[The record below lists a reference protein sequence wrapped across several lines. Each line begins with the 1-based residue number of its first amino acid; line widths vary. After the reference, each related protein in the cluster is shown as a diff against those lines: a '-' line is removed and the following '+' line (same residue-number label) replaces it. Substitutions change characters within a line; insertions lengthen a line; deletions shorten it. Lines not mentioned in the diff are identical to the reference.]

1 VRASFVP
8 PQPIHELRDLT
19 RTRKQL
25 SREIV
30 QHTQR
35 IQKTLEDA
43 NVKLSSVLTD
53 TLGKTGMRI
62 LDAIIAGE
70 TDARRLAAL
79 ADYRVKASREEL
91 AEALEGRVTDH
102 HRFLLKLQRNSANY
116 AEPRRSGT
124 KLPSPEDRP
133 DIDRPRRIS
142 RTELGRSPFRW
153 TVSRRFQRGAE
164 ADRNCKGHLDRGTGR
179 SRGPGGR

>member
-79 ADYRVKASREEL
+79 ADYRVKAKS
-91 AEALEGRVTDH
+91 
-102 HRFLLKLQRNSANY
+102 
-116 AEPRRSGT
+116 
-124 KLPSPEDRP
+124 
-133 DIDRPRRIS
+133 
-142 RTELGRSPFRW
+142 
-153 TVSRRFQRGAE
+153 
-164 ADRNCKGHLDRGTGR
+164 
-179 SRGPGGR
+179 